1 MGKKVIVICESC
13 FQNEDREA
21 RAKKLLDLITNA
33 INQHEE
39 IRGIIEGNADA

>member
-1 MGKKVIVICESC
+1 MGKKVIAVCESY
-13 FQNEDREA
+13 FQGEDTEA

-39 IRGIIEGNADA
+39 IRGIIEEDAVA